1 MFRDL
6 YVKLCRR
13 IAHRYDG
20 LALKLHRAAVI
31 YIDAYTNTDFN
42 FRVNGEMRVLERILP
57 LLGDKPGQAPPI
69 VFDVGCNT
77 GEWSELALKRRG
89 DIRLYGFELA
99 PALQEVIARRLGHVP
114 NFTLCRF
121 GLSDKAETVSFAFV
135 PENPVLTS
143 LVKDLPR
150 RGAGHTAY
158 KTEIVEGRVMR
169 ADDYCREQGI
179 DRIGFL
185 KVDVEGHEVEVL
197 DGFGTILTERRAD
210 VVQFEFGFE
219 AYITGRTVR
228 QFINRFMDAGYV
240 VGRVLTVG
248 VAFSEQGEQFQR
260 LAFGDYVAVLKERT
274 DLIKALSPDRDI
286 IYDP

>member
-6 YVKLCRR
+6 YSKACRR
-13 IAHRYDG
+13 IAHRYDR
-20 LALKLHRAAVI
+20 LALKLHRMAVI

-42 FRVNGEMRVLERILP
+42 FRVNGEMRVLERLLP
-57 LLGDKPGQAPPI
+57 LLGDNPV
-69 VFDVGCNT
+69 VFDIGCNT
-77 GEWSELALKRRG
+77 GEWSELALQRRNS
-89 DIRLYGFELA
+89 IRLHGFELA
-99 PALQEVIARRLGHVP
+99 PPLQQVIARRLG
-114 NFTLCRF
+114 NNKSFTLCPF
-121 GLSDKAETVSFAFV
+121 GLSDREQSVSFAWY
-135 PENPVLTS
+135 PDNPVLTS

-150 RGAGHTAY
+150 RSAGHA
-158 KTEIVEGRVMR
+158 ELRQEMVEGHVMR
-169 ADDYCREQGI
+169 GDAFCRQNGI

-197 DGFGTILTERRAD
+197 DGFGSMFAD
-210 VVQFEFGFE
+210 GKVDAVQFEFGFE

-228 QFINRFMDAGYV
+228 QFIKRFMDSGYI

-248 VAFSEQGEQFQR
+248 VAFSEHGEQFQR
-260 LAFGDYVAVLKERT
+260 LAFGDYVAVRRERA